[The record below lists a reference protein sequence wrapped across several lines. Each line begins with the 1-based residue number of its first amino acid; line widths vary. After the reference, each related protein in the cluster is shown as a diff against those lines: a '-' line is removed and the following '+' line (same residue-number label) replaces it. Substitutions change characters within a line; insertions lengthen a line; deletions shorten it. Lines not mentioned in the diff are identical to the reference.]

1 LVSCSANNGQRG
13 AGSHQLHSWTIP
25 GTLRWADGEDIDNLN
40 PLLST
45 ETLVNDL
52 SAFTMGYFFLFDD
65 KGNAIPS
72 LCLKVPTKANGLIS
86 ADGRSLTFKL
96 RHGVLWHDGKPFTSA
111 DVSFTVKLILDPH
124 TN

>member
-1 LVSCSANNGQRG
+1 MILRTCAALVLGAALVSCTTNGTRR

-25 GTLRWADGEDIDNLN
+25 GTFRWADGEDIDNLN

-52 SAFTMGYFFLFDD
+52 SSFTMGYFFLFDD
-65 KGNAIPS
+65 KGNTIPS

-86 ADGRSLTFKL
+86 ADGKSLTFRL

-111 DVSFTVKLILDPH
+111 D
-124 TN
+124 